1 MGSFF
6 SAIDRTVFN
15 LTYNEQANQ
24 AYNQQAE
31 QAAQAV
37 EDVKRQVNGYRT
49 KRDQMIA
56 AKEASDYFSQN
67 TITRLSEWDTWVQNN
82 GSLPAADYTAK
93 STEIKSQWEALL
105 GVNTTVLELTRA
117 PFFLDLYVQARY
129 TELTTAVKND
139 IATLKRSIEDFLR
152 GINTKTPLE
161 ITTKLEEFSQSYT
174 EIQKKL
180 PEFQNA
186 DTANTAD
193 LLILTTMIQLEQFNT
208 YKANVENQQAENEN
222 EFSFQRLFYETNEY
236 FLKGINW
243 IYPSILGLIFGMIVS
258 NDMIGRS
265 PAMRVYYFLMTIAI
279 FLFAPF
285 GFSWLIP
292 AYYFIRAVKGF
303 MESDQTARY
312 MELPVLFAVLP
323 VKEATPGE
331 PILFLKRLYKYDP
344 NMYNGLAKKKQIAY
358 EKSAAELVGKTVD
371 GSMFG
376 LDAKSF
382 DDLICELKSVL
393 LDVPQNKFMDVITA
407 LKKIV

>member
-24 AYNQQAE
+24 AYNEQAE

-67 TITRLSEWDTWVQNN
+67 TITRLNEWDTWVQNN

-93 STEIKSQWEALL
+93 STEIKSQWEGLL

-117 PFFLDLYVQARY
+117 PFFLDLYIQARY

-139 IATLKRSIEDFLR
+139 IATLKKSIEDFLT

-161 ITTKLEEFSQSYT
+161 ITTKLEEFSQRYT
-174 EIQKKL
+174 EIQRKL

-186 DTANTAD
+186 DTANNAD
-193 LLILTTMIQLEQFNT
+193 LLILTTMIQMEQFNA
-208 YKANVENQQAENEN
+208 YKAKVENQIAADENS
-222 EFSFQRLFYETNEY
+222 FSWQKLFYQTGDY
-236 FLKGINW
+236 FGMGWNTVYPYIFGI
-243 IYPSILGLIFGMIVS
+243 IFGMIVA

-265 PAMRVYYFLMTIAI
+265 PGMRMYYFVMTILI

-285 GFSWLIP
+285 GFSWIIP
-292 AYYFIRAVKGF
+292 AYYFIRGIKGL

-312 MELPVLFAVLP
+312 MQLPVLFAVLP
-323 VKEATPGE
+323 LVEAKPGE
-331 PILFLKRLYKYDP
+331 RIWNRVFYYDP
-344 NMYNGLAKKKQIAY
+344 TMYNGLAMKKRIEY

-371 GSMFG
+371 GSAFG
-376 LDAKSF
+376 LDAKTF
-382 DDLICELKSVL
+382 DDIICELKSVL
-393 LDVPQNKFMDVITA
+393 LDVPQNKFTDVINA
-407 LKKIV
+407 LKKLV